1 MIPPSPTETSAPP
14 LRRPTRWSRGWPSR
28 RASWWA
34 SPRGPR
40 SRPPC
45 ASRGS
50 WSRAWSSP
58 FYAIAPTST
67 SPRAS
72 GRNSLPLKI
81 GAGDV
86 GDSHGDAKEV
96 YPEECA
102 GVLVGMDTG
111 EMKVVVDV
119 WRAENTHEEE
129 RSRRFLIEPLKI
141 KEFEERAAERD
152 MDVLGFYHSH
162 PDHPAEP
169 SEYDREHAWPGY
181 SYVIASV
188 SAENVEEMRSWVL
201 RDDRSGYDEEPLLG

>member
-1 MIPPSPTETSAPP
+1 MG
-14 LRRPTRWSRGWPSR
+14 R
-28 RASWWA
+28 
-34 SPRGPR
+34 
-40 SRPPC
+40 
-45 ASRGS
+45 
-50 WSRAWSSP
+50 
-58 FYAIAPTST
+58 TST
-67 SPRAS
+67 SPKVS
-72 GRNSLPLKI
+72 GRTRPLPLKI

-86 GDSHGDAKEV
+86 GHIHDHAKEA

-102 GVLVGMDTG
+102 GALVGMNVEG
-111 EMKVVVDV
+111 MQIVVDV

-169 SEYDREHAWPGY
+169 SEYDREHAWPGW

-188 SAENVEEMRSWVL
+188 SAENVEDMRSWVL
-201 RDDRSGYDEEPLLG
+201 KGDRSGYDEEPIVG

>member
-1 MIPPSPTETSAPP
+1 M
-14 LRRPTRWSRGWPSR
+14 
-28 RASWWA
+28 
-34 SPRGPR
+34 
-40 SRPPC
+40 
-45 ASRGS
+45 
-50 WSRAWSSP
+50 
-58 FYAIAPTST
+58 
-67 SPRAS
+67 
-72 GRNSLPLKI
+72 PLKI

-86 GDSHGDAKEV
+86 GHIHDHAKEA

-102 GVLVGMDTG
+102 GALVGMNVEG
-111 EMKVVVDV
+111 MKIVVDV

-169 SEYDREHAWPGY
+169 SEYDREHAWPGW

-188 SAENVEEMRSWVL
+188 SAENVEDMRSWVL
-201 RDDRSGYDEEPLLG
+201 KGDRSGYDEEPVVG